1 MRDSPVDRLQRA
13 GLRVAGVVGGA
24 GLLLVALTPLDLRSQ
39 ALFACMGFALAVAI
53 GRWRSPYATVTLALL
68 SVTASTRY
76 LAWRVAA
83 TLSGGISV
91 DTALGALLLAAEAYA
106 FAMLLLGY
114 LQSIATIQR
123 RPEPLPADPDAW
135 PTVDVLIPTY
145 DEPLDVVRATIV
157 AARAMDWPGARLKIW
172 VLDDGRRPEFRGF
185 AARMGVGYLTR
196 PDNAHAKAGNIN
208 AALARTRGDYVAIF
222 DSDHVPVRSF
232 LQLTVGWF
240 LRDAKLAMVQT
251 PHHFYSPDPFE
262 RNLRTFRRVP
272 NEGELFYGLIQPA
285 NDLWNAA
292 FFCGSCAVIRRAA
305 LDEVGGIAVE
315 TVTEDAHTAL
325 KLQRRGW
332 RTAYLDVPQ
341 AAGLATESLSAHVG
355 QRIRWARGMAQIF
368 RIDNPLLGRGLTL
381 PQRLCYLASMLH
393 FFSGIPRLVF
403 LVAPLWYLL
412 FGFHVFNAAPLAA
425 LAWGLPH
432 LVHATATNSRIQG
445 KFRHSFWSEV
455 YETALAFYIAIP
467 TTMALIDPKAGRF
480 NVTAKGGR
488 IETAYFDWRIARPF
502 LVLGALNVA
511 GAAVGAWRLWTGEG
525 EVDAVLVNLLWIA
538 HNLVIVAATVA
549 VAWEQRQVRA
559 SPRVPVRVPAML
571 RLESGHTVA
580 CQTSDLSQGGARV
593 AARPTRRVDP
603 GSRAWLTLFTIGGEV
618 PLPCRV
624 VAMDEHGI
632 RTRFEALSADEEAA
646 LVQALFSRADAWIRW
661 RDGRDRDVP
670 VRALRAVS
678 GHALSGVWRVA
689 RALRPAPRP
698 RAEVP
703 VLKPIPGTRPGVP
716 VPAAARGAR

>member
-1 MRDSPVDRLQRA
+1 LGRVQ
-13 GLRVAGVVGGA
+13 GVVVRVAGVVGGA
-24 GLLLVALTPLDLRSQ
+24 ALLLVVLTPLDLRTQ
-39 ALFACMGFALAVAI
+39 ALFACAGFAIALAIA
-53 GRWRSPYATVTLALL
+53 RWQSPYATVTLALL
-68 SVTASTRY
+68 SVTASARY
-76 LAWRVAA
+76 LAWRVAS
-83 TLSGGISV
+83 TLSGNASV
-91 DTALGALLLAAEAYA
+91 DTALV
-106 FAMLLLGY
+106 MLLLGY
-114 LQSIATIQR
+114 LQSVATVQR
-123 RPEPLPADPDAW
+123 RPEPLPDAPESW
-135 PTVDVLIPTY
+135 PSVDVLIPTY
-145 DEPLDVVRATIV
+145 DESLDVVRATIV
-157 AARAMDWPGARLKIW
+157 AARAMDWPARKLRIW

-185 AARMGVGYLTR
+185 AAKMGVGYLTR

-208 AALARTRGDYVAIF
+208 AALARTHGEYVAIF

-232 LQLTVGWF
+232 LQLTLGWF
-240 LRDAKLAMVQT
+240 VRDPKLAMVQT

-262 RNLRTFRRVP
+262 RNLKTFRRVP

-292 FFCGSCAVIRRAA
+292 FFCGSCAVIRRSA
-305 LDEVGGIAVE
+305 LAEVGGIAVE

-325 KLQRRGW
+325 RLQRRGW

-445 KFRHSFWSEV
+445 RFRHSIWSEV
-455 YETALAFYIAIP
+455 YETALAFYIAVP
-467 TTMALIDPKAGRF
+467 TTIALLDPKAGRF

-488 IETAYFDWRIARPF
+488 IEDAYFDWRIARPF
-502 LVLGALNVA
+502 LVLGALNLA
-511 GAAVGAWRLWTGEG
+511 GAASGVWRLWTGDG
-525 EVDAVLVNLLWIA
+525 ETDAVLVNLLWIA

-580 CQTSDLSQGGARV
+580 CQTLDLSQGGARI
-593 AARPTRRVDP
+593 AAKPTRRVEP
-603 GSRAWLTLFTIGGEV
+603 GARAWLTLFTVGGEV
-618 PLPCRV
+618 PLPARV
-624 VAMDEHGI
+624 VAVDGQGL
-632 RTRFEALSADEEAA
+632 RARFDPLSAEEEAA
-646 LVQALFSRADAWIRW
+646 LVQAIFSRADAWIRW
-661 RDGRDRDVP
+661 RDGRERDVP
-670 VRALRAVS
+670 VRALRAVG

-689 RALRPAPRP
+689 RALKPAFG
-698 RAEVP
+698 AQGAA
-703 VLKPIPGTRPGVP
+703 PGGDPLGGARPGLP
-716 VPAAARGAR
+716 VAAAARGAR